1 MDTKVFDIYSDGI
14 GKKKRHLFRGYD
26 TLKELEDWVRAC
38 GVQQPNMLIAT
49 VVATLR
55 NVLDDELEAQA
66 EIAKDLEAELN

>member
-1 MDTKVFDIYSDGI
+1 M
-14 GKKKRHLFRGYD
+14 
-26 TLKELEDWVRAC
+26 KELEAWVRAC

-66 EIAKDLEAELN
+66 ELAKDLEAELN